1 MLNTQPL
8 DQLPLWGV
16 YVFTVVVLLLSLEG
30 GFRLGNLY
38 KSGVRIKLKR
48 V

>member
-16 YVFTVVVLLLSLEG
+16 YVLTVIVLLLSLEG
-30 GFRLGNLY
+30 GLRLGTYY
-38 KSGVRIKLKR
+38 KSEVRIKGKR